1 MLGRASSV
9 MFYLVL
15 SCRCSHPVVPV
26 PKRSPMPNISKKQ
39 THQTRKTR
47 ILLSTMSPV
56 SMVLISI
63 VADVA
68 ASFGRR
74 RWRLCKLQRRSDLK
88 KTCKPNANPMLGQCK
103 ANAKPQWLLNRSFQL
118 FPVDSLASLLV
129 LRSGCSRSKQS
140 KARNQGWQINQGRQ
154 RPKVFLMLAN
164 AAAGKKTCQ
173 FSSILNVWGIQWFTW
188 VPLPEALHSKLYV
201 NTHDTWMGKQ

>member
-88 KTCKPNANPMLGQCK
+88 KTCKPNAKPMQSQCK
-103 ANAKPQWLLNRSFQL
+103 ANAKPMQSRSDFWTAASSCFQL
-118 FPVDSLASLLV
+118 ILSHHCLSFAQVVADPNSQKPEIKDDRLIKAGNGQ
-129 LRSGCSRSKQS
+129 RCS
-140 KARNQGWQINQGRQ
+140 W
-154 RPKVFLMLAN
+154 
-164 AAAGKKTCQ
+164 C
-173 FSSILNVWGIQWFTW
+173 
-188 VPLPEALHSKLYV
+188 
-201 NTHDTWMGKQ
+201 

>member
-88 KTCKPNANPMLGQCK
+88 KTCKPNANPNAKPMQSQCK
-103 ANAKPQWLLNRSFQL
+103 ANAKPMQSQCKAAVTSEPQL
-118 FPVDSLASLLV
+118 PVVSSWFSRITACPSLRL
-129 LRSGCSRSKQS
+129 
-140 KARNQGWQINQGRQ
+140 
-154 RPKVFLMLAN
+154 
-164 AAAGKKTCQ
+164 
-173 FSSILNVWGIQWFTW
+173 
-188 VPLPEALHSKLYV
+188 
-201 NTHDTWMGKQ
+201 

>member
-1 MLGRASSV
+1 MSQLPLAGGGGGFA
-9 MFYLVL
+9 
-15 SCRCSHPVVPV
+15 SCRGGQTW
-26 PKRSPMPNISKKQ
+26 KK
-39 THQTRKTR
+39 H
-47 ILLSTMSPV
+47 
-56 SMVLISI
+56 
-63 VADVA
+63 
-68 ASFGRR
+68 
-74 RWRLCKLQRRSDLK
+74 
-88 KTCKPNANPMLGQCK
+88 ANPMQSQCKANAKPMQSQCK

-173 FSSILNVWGIQWFTW
+173 FSSILNVRGIQWFTR

-201 NTHDTWMGKQ
+201 NTRDTWMGKQ